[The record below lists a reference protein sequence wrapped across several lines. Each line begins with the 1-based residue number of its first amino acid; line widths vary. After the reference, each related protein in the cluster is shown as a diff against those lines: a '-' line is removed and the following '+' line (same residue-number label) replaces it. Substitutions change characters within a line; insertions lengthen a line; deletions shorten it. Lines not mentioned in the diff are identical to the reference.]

1 MSDNA
6 YAGDVAPQEA
16 WDLLSREPG
25 ALLVDVRTRP
35 EWLFVG
41 IPDLSKLGK
50 KPLFVEWQV
59 FPSMQVDGRFADKIR
74 AAGAT
79 PDTPLLFVCRSG
91 GRSKAAAI
99 ALTQQGF
106 KHCYN
111 VSGGFEGPPDTQRH
125 RGHVDGWK
133 AVALPWVQE

>member
-6 YAGDVAPQEA
+6 YAGDVAPQHA

-25 ALLVDVRTRP
+25 AMLVDVRTRP

-41 IPDLSKLGK
+41 IPDLGKLGK

-79 PDTPLLFVCRSG
+79 LDTPLLFICRSG

-106 KHCYN
+106 KQCYN
-111 VSGGFEGPPDTQRH
+111 VSGGFEGPPDAQRH
-125 RGHVDGWK
+125 RGRIEGWK
-133 AVALPWVQE
+133 AADLPWVQE

>member
-1 MSDNA
+1 VSDNA
-6 YAGDVAPQEA
+6 YAGDVAPQQA
-16 WDLLSREPG
+16 WDRLSREPK

-41 IPDLSKLGK
+41 IPDLSTLGK

-59 FPSMQVDGRFADKIR
+59 FPSMQVDGAFADKIR

-79 PDTPLLFVCRSG
+79 PDTPLYFICRSG
-91 GRSKAAAI
+91 GRSKAATI
-99 ALTQQGF
+99 AMTGQGF

-111 VSGGFEGPPDTQRH
+111 VSGGFEGPPDAQRH

-133 AVALPWVQE
+133 AAALPWVQE

>member
-1 MSDNA
+1 MADNA
-6 YAGDVAPQEA
+6 YAGDVAPQQA
-16 WDLLSREPG
+16 WDQLSRDSK

-41 IPDLSKLGK
+41 IPDLSTLGR

-59 FPSMQVDGRFADKIR
+59 FPSMQVDGAFADKIR

-79 PDTPLLFVCRSG
+79 PETPLYFICRSG

-99 ALTQQGF
+99 AMTGQGF
-106 KHCYN
+106 KRCYN

-125 RGHVDGWK
+125 RGHIEGWK
-133 AVALPWVQE
+133 AAALPWVQE

>member
-1 MSDNA
+1 VSDNA
-6 YAGDVAPQEA
+6 YAGDVAPQQA
-16 WDLLSREPG
+16 WDGLSRDPK

-41 IPDLSKLGK
+41 IADLGALGR

-59 FPSMQVDGRFADKIR
+59 FPSMQVDGAFADKIR

-79 PDTPLLFVCRSG
+79 PDTPLYFICRSG

-99 ALTQQGF
+99 AMTGQGF

-111 VSGGFEGPPDTQRH
+111 VSGGFEGPPDAQRH

-133 AVALPWVQE
+133 AAALPWVQE